1 MIGFAYKPASFHGD
15 DQIKMPDRSR
25 VFTNPKE
32 RRKSA
37 SLLDGIW
44 KELIKMEDEFNLSI
58 VSEWIG
64 RSGGV
69 RTVRLYFC
77 RPLVQRSV
85 TNE

>member
-25 VFTNPKE
+25 VFINPKE

-44 KELIKMEDEFNLSI
+44 KELIKNGKMSLIYQLFPNE
-58 VSEWIG
+58 
-64 RSGGV
+64 
-69 RTVRLYFC
+69 
-77 RPLVQRSV
+77 SV
-85 TNE
+85 EVGE